1 MSDFAKARRNMIESQ
16 IRPGGVIDLKVIAAM
31 AEVPREA
38 FVPEDQR
45 DHAYI
50 DEDLFIGNDGQ
61 GAPRYLMEPMTF
73 ARMLQLAEI
82 HHDDCAL
89 DVGCATGYST
99 AVLSRIAQSVIGLE
113 RDDALA
119 ARAGETLEALG
130 YTNAAVVQ
138 GAHDEGL
145 AKEAPFDVIIING
158 RIETTPETLLS
169 QLKDLG
175 RLVAV
180 FGPEHA
186 ARIRV
191 WTRRGDAVSFV
202 DEHDAAVPALP
213 GFARAEPAFAF

>member
-38 FVPEDQR
+38 FVPENAR

-50 DEDLFIGNDGQ
+50 DEDLFIGCDAQ
-61 GAPRYLMEPMTF
+61 GDPRHLMEPMTF

-99 AVLSRIAQSVIGLE
+99 AVLSRIAQSVIGVE
-113 RDDALA
+113 RDAALA
-119 ARAGETLEALG
+119 ARAGEVLEALA
-130 YTNAAVVQ
+130 YTNAAVVR
-138 GAHDEGL
+138 GEHAAGL
-145 AKEAPFDVIIING
+145 AKEAPFDVIVVNG
-158 RIETTPETLLS
+158 RIESTPDTLLA
-169 QLKDLG
+169 QLRDLG

-191 WTRRGDAVSFV
+191 WTRRGNAVSFV
-202 DEHDAAVPALP
+202 DEHDAAVPPLP
-213 GFARAEPAFAF
+213 GFASAESAFVF